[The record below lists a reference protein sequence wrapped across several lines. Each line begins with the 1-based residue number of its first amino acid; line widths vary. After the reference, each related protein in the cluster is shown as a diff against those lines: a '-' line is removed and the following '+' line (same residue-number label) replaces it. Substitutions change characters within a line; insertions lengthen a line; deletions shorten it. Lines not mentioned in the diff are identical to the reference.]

1 MTSYEKLNI
10 LRQKVTKIRNTEVEM
25 YKNLLSV
32 LRAKGISNKQLAEIL
47 GVSEKSVDNKINGR
61 TDFTLPE
68 FQKTCILL
76 KEYDGSWLFEKS
88 KAVTNA

>member
-1 MTSYEKLNI
+1 
-10 LRQKVTKIRNTEVEM
+10 M
-25 YKNLLSV
+25 YKNLISV
-32 LRAKGISNKQLAEIL
+32 LRAKSISNKQLATVL
-47 GVSEKSVDNKINGR
+47 GISEKSVDNKISGR

-88 KAVTNA
+88 KEASNG